1 MNTWLVNFAGL
12 ILVGLIVWWF
22 WLSRPKAQRAVG
34 PQPIEIIV
42 ADGVYAPARIEVPVG
57 QSVTL
62 RFLRKDPSPCAQ
74 KVIFDALGISSD
86 LPIDKPQELIL
97 TPDKAGEY
105 EFTCEMGM
113 YRGKL
118 VVR

>member
-1 MNTWLVNFAGL
+1 MLSWVMNAAG
-12 ILVGLIVWWF
+12 IVVMALIVWWF
-22 WLSRPKAQRAVG
+22 WLYRPKTARAAG
-34 PQPIEIIV
+34 TRPIEILV
-42 ADGVYAPARIEVPVG
+42 ADGVYSPSRIEVPAG
-57 QSVTL
+57 QAVTL

-74 KVIFDALGISSD
+74 KVIFDALGISRD
-86 LPIDKPQELIL
+86 LPIDKSQELVL

-118 VVR
+118 IVR

>member
-1 MNTWLVNFAGL
+1 MHIWLVNLAGL
-12 ILVGLIVWWF
+12 ILIGLIVWWF
-22 WLSRPKAQRAVG
+22 WLYRPKATRAAG
-34 PQPIEIIV
+34 PQPIEILV
-42 ADGVYAPARIEVPVG
+42 ADGVYTPARIEVPVG
-57 QSVTL
+57 QAVTL

-74 KVIFDALGISSD
+74 KVIFDALGISRD
-86 LPIDKPQELIL
+86 LPIDKPQELTL
-97 TPDKAGEY
+97 TPDKTGEF